1 MLHVSGRQNH
11 LRNLVDWLWSPE
23 IRLRYGLQAYAF
35 EMKRPE
41 LGSHDTERM
50 LAITLESS
58 ATLRSLAEHIDARGE
73 HVRFTLYSVDV
84 RPEQQYLTSKRL
96 TIGSFVRFQDNQL
109 VLLEENR
116 QRREWRCCRIEV
128 VLQQLGHG
136 ATSCRQPSEIRV
148 AQCDTLG
155 KVIGDESVF
164 VFNQFDQIRE
174 LEQWFQEV
182 DPDLVLSIRG
192 NTEAFPHLMSYL
204 EAKRLSLCLGRNKT
218 PLRQIGRTRILSSY
232 GQVLRSDPQFPL
244 EGRIHIDLLSL
255 IHI

>member
-1 MLHVSGRQNH
+1 
-11 LRNLVDWLWSPE
+11 
-23 IRLRYGLQAYAF
+23 
-35 EMKRPE
+35 
-41 LGSHDTERM
+41 M

-164 VFNQFDQIRE
+164 VFNQFDQIAQMILTATYMKHWMPR
-174 LEQWFQEV
+174 FTK
-182 DPDLVLSIRG
+182 G
-192 NTEAFPHLMSYL
+192 HH
-204 EAKRLSLCLGRNKT
+204 
-218 PLRQIGRTRILSSY
+218 RILFRCNPY
-232 GQVLRSDPQFPL
+232 DHFQLC
-244 EGRIHIDLLSL
+244 
-255 IHI
+255 